1 MSSSMERLQA
11 KQFNERLKLLA
22 SSLSSGSMA
31 FIVGGT
37 LLPAV
42 INGTPVRPTWLI
54 TGLIVQVITF
64 TLPTLYQ
71 SEE

>member
-1 MSSSMERLQA
+1 MSTAMERLQA

-31 FIVGGT
+31 FIVSGT
-37 LLPAV
+37 VLPSV
-42 INGTPVRPTWLI
+42 VNGAPARPTWVI
-54 TGLIVQVITF
+54 VGLVCYVTTL
-64 TLPTLYQ
+64 TLPSLHQ